1 MTPGPLS
8 ILRDT
13 AATHF
18 ALPIDVANDYTTFDV
33 RPPLPSGAPAPTY
46 RLRVEAAGEYVTV
59 RELSPTL
66 LPEFCPERHINYN
79 GAFCLYWAEVEPS
92 SISDVEGAAIWWMK
106 VLTFLRRQQS
116 AATLRQWPG
125 KSDARAHGPEAA
137 TQQAIAERSTDLLG
151 TRFRGFLADSRLTSV
166 RKMSAGEPRLRL
178 LLDGQRLVTV
188 RERTRQLMTK
198 RSRCKCDNA
207 DQLRLPICGCGDH
220 EAALR
225 NITLAL
231 ERWGKAERD
240 FFREYAASGRKC
252 CGTMDGC
259 PLAA

>member
-13 AATHF
+13 AVAHF
-18 ALPIDVANDYTTFDV
+18 ALPVDVANDYTIFDV
-33 RPPLPSGAPAPTY
+33 SPPLPSGAPAPTY
-46 RLRVEAAGEYVTV
+46 RLRVEAVGDYVTV
-59 RELSPTL
+59 RELKPTL

-79 GAFCLYWAEVEPS
+79 GAFCLYWAEAEPS
-92 SISDVEGAAIWWMK
+92 SISDADAAAVWWMK
-106 VLTFLRRQQS
+106 TLTFLRRQQS

-137 TQQAIAERSTDLLG
+137 MQQAIAERSADLLG
-151 TRFRGFLADSRLTSV
+151 ARFRGFLADSRLKSI
-166 RKMSAGEPRLRL
+166 RKKSSGEPRLRL
-178 LLDGQRLVTV
+178 LLDGQRLLSL
-188 RERTRQLMTK
+188 RERSHQLMTK
-198 RSRCKCDNA
+198 RSRCKCDDA
-207 DQLRLPICGCGDH
+207 HLLRLPICACGNH

-225 NITLAL
+225 SITLAL
-231 ERWGKAERD
+231 ARWEKAERD

-252 CGTMDGC
+252 CGTIEGC